1 MFQRKSAPVIA
12 AAALVGLATVAT
24 VATGPASAQAPAGP
38 GAAGE
43 IVNSEGQAIGS
54 VNVNQL
60 ANGLQIIAT
69 AEDLP
74 AGVHGFHFHAVGRC
88 DPPDFQSAEG
98 HFNPDDSS
106 HGFHAEGG
114 PHAGDLPNVHI
125 GEDGVL
131 AVEFVTDRLSLEE
144 GDAAILDDDGTALVI
159 HEGADDYQTDPSGES
174 GGRIACAVI
183 ERQQQ

>member
-1 MFQRKSAPVIA
+1 MFQRKSALVIA
-12 AAALVGLATVAT
+12 AAALAGLAAG
-24 VATGPASAQAPAGP
+24 ATGPASAQAPAAP
-38 GAAGE
+38 GATGE
-43 IVNSEGQAIGS
+43 IIGSEGQAIGS
-54 VNVNQL
+54 VNLSQL

-74 AGVHGFHFHAVGRC
+74 AGVHGFHVHAVGRC

-98 HFNPDDSS
+98 HFNPDDGS

-125 GEDGVL
+125 GDDGVL
-131 AVEFVTDRLSLEE
+131 AVEFVTDRLTLED
-144 GDAAILDDDGTALVI
+144 GDAAILDDDGAALVL
-159 HEGADDYQTDPSGES
+159 HANADDYVTDPSGES

-183 ERQQQ
+183 QRQQ